1 MGEKDIFLEPG
12 TEMFW
17 AGTWDLGGSL
27 GKRAADV

>member
-12 TEMFW
+12 TERFW
-17 AGTWDLGGSL
+17 APWDLGGSL